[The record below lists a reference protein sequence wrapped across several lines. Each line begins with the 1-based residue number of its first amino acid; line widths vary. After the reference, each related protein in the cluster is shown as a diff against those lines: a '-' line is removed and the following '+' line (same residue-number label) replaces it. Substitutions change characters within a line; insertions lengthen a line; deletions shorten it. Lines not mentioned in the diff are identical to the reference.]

1 MAALGYSLA
10 NEKLHLI
17 KVFITCYNALDF
29 FLLSLFWKEMKSRKS
44 DMKWSNK
51 CIAHY
56 LSSLNVNVAWL
67 KMPRDNY
74 NSHYEKK
81 SPG

>member
-29 FLLSLFWKEMKSRKS
+29 FLLSLFWKEMKSQKS

-56 LSSLNVNVAWL
+56 L
-67 KMPRDNY
+67 
-74 NSHYEKK
+74 
-81 SPG
+81 